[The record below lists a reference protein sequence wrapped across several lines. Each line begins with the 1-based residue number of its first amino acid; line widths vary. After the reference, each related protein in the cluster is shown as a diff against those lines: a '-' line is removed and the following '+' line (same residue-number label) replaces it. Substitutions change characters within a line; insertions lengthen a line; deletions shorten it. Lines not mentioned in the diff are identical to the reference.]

1 MSVPLPDPRGF
12 GLDEQIVQSVAAA
25 PWWAWPASALTLF
38 LAVVGALWWGLA
50 STRTALRR
58 RRATLE
64 ARATGDQDRL
74 RRIKELRQQITMD
87 RLIAI
92 QFVIAMSFSAYGMA
106 TVARVHAD
114 VPVPANWLLFAV
126 FEGFALVIMTL
137 INQRA
142 EQGIPAMGLRAGYW
156 AVIGLA
162 AALNATH
169 SDTWAGRVVYASIT
183 LLAGCSY
190 ELRMSAKRANRER
203 ELREAA
209 GTWTNRR
216 LALVRWLHPVER
228 VRVALE
234 LARDETLSAE
244 EATRI
249 VREQAERAR
258 RERLLREVTR
268 AEWRLRRAQ
277 LAHRP
282 WGFGWLVDLVE
293 RRREARAQE
302 AIFRAG
308 LADSPETVAEVLRT
322 LQVMTLAPRFA
333 GMDYSSTAEA
343 RRAMAGLITLER
355 LQPLELGSGPVQDVE
370 PDRVGPDR
378 VELVDRAEPD
388 RTGSDRGEAEHTE
401 SEEQPEPADR
411 TEPDQ
416 PEPDRTESN
425 RAEPDRTE
433 SNRVEPNRVESNPLP
448 APTPISTHRSMEQL
462 REELRAAVESGRIT
476 ANVVDWFCR
485 ELRIGKKRGRQLRDW
500 ANEVGLFDPDK
511 QAQQETAR

>member
-1 MSVPLPDPRGF
+1 M
-12 GLDEQIVQSVAAA
+12 
-25 PWWAWPASALTLF
+25 
-38 LAVVGALWWGLA
+38 
-50 STRTALRR
+50 
-58 RRATLE
+58 
-64 ARATGDQDRL
+64 
-74 RRIKELRQQITMD
+74 
-87 RLIAI
+87 
-92 QFVIAMSFSAYGMA
+92 
-106 TVARVHAD
+106 
-114 VPVPANWLLFAV
+114 
-126 FEGFALVIMTL
+126 
-137 INQRA
+137 
-142 EQGIPAMGLRAGYW
+142 
-156 AVIGLA
+156 
-162 AALNATH
+162 
-169 SDTWAGRVVYASIT
+169 
-183 LLAGCSY
+183 
-190 ELRMSAKRANRER
+190 
-203 ELREAA
+203 
-209 GTWTNRR
+209 
-216 LALVRWLHPVER
+216 
-228 VRVALE
+228 
-234 LARDETLSAE
+234 
-244 EATRI
+244 
-249 VREQAERAR
+249 
-258 RERLLREVTR
+258 
-268 AEWRLRRAQ
+268 
-277 LAHRP
+277 
-282 WGFGWLVDLVE
+282 E
-293 RRREARAQE
+293 RRRESRAQE

-416 PEPDRTESN
+416 PEPDRTE
-425 RAEPDRTE
+425 PDRT
-433 SNRVEPNRVESNPLP
+433 EPNRVESNPLP

>member
-25 PWWAWPASALTLF
+25 PWWAWPTSALTLF

-258 RERLLREVTR
+258 RERLLRKVTR

-355 LQPLELGSGPVQDVE
+355 LQPLELGAGTVQDVE

-388 RTGSDRGEAEHTE
+388 RTGSDRVEAEHTE

-416 PEPDRTESN
+416 P
-425 RAEPDRTE
+425 EPDRTE